1 MVSVCLHSVAEKE
14 HLDYL
19 MGPNEW
25 NEFDIPS
32 LD

>member
-19 MGPNEW
+19 MSPNVW
-25 NEFDIPS
+25 NEFGIPA